1 MQDSQRGGGH
11 GTHPRS
17 GRGPPRAWQF
27 RGAARALPA
36 ARQSRGRAGP
46 IVCTPLAETPRSKS
60 RGSRGRERAG
70 AARAGPLV
78 AARARGGRARA
89 PRVPG
94 GWANG
99 RPAFGKI
106 AIYGHVLGP
115 RASPPA
121 RAARS
126 RLNSGGGGRGRS
138 HTPPPAYTALLAA
151 SPSPPPPPPSP
162 VSGPLASLPGPG
174 PSDFLRPF
182 LPARPACRTAAERRA
197 LGEWAWVCSPGWG
210 QGGARRSAQPLCAAV
225 EQGAAGSRRLRRP

>member
-1 MQDSQRGGGH
+1 VCGAQDSHRGGGH

-36 ARQSRGRAGP
+36 TRQSRGRAGP
-46 IVCTPLAETPRSKS
+46 IARTPLAETPASKN
-60 RGSRGRERAG
+60 RASRGRERAG
-70 AARAGPLV
+70 AARAGPLA

-94 GWANG
+94 GRANR

-115 RASPPA
+115 RAPPPA

-151 SPSPPPPPPSP
+151 PPSPPRPSP
-162 VSGPLASLPGPG
+162 VS
-174 PSDFLRPF
+174 
-182 LPARPACRTAAERRA
+182 CR
-197 LGEWAWVCSPGWG
+197 SPGL
-210 QGGARRSAQPLCAAV
+210 AQ
-225 EQGAAGSRRLRRP
+225 